1 MWVVDGC
8 VVQCVMSSLI
18 LQDFANPKKKGN
30 SSQALDSAIM
40 LTPLYYTI
48 ICRFNITI
56 LSILNAET
64 SVHEVASNKL
74 PLCSFF

>member
-1 MWVVDGC
+1 MVVLSNASC
-8 VVQCVMSSLI
+8 LLLYFKI
-18 LQDFANPKKKGN
+18 LQIQKRKEN